1 MPPRLRPRLESLE
14 GRMLLST
21 MNVPTGGL
29 AALPFNFVLPGS
41 KTSGIHAVAS
51 QQASSVTLTLHMDF
65 PGLLKIPIQVEIAT
79 GPIPTP
85 STPVGS
91 AQPEV
96 PMWVWGQPNGPGVTQ
111 PPTSVPSAKPG
122 VQYLPVDETITFP
135 PGVTS
140 ERVTIPIVAGA
151 ANPGMLSFEV
161 TATQVGVAG
170 SQPVGPEATEDV
182 FLAQNINAPVPRIDG
197 GHMVLS
203 GGRVSGFVLHF
214 SLPMD
219 PASVQNVK
227 AYSLKDDTVHWHPA
241 GLFGPLGGG
250 SDSTAAVR
258 LKTATYDPSTNT
270 VDLHLAQSVP
280 GGDGYHIGENSIGN
294 EAKLLDAA
302 GMPINED
309 GSGLGGGFSITLTN
323 KKVTIFD
330 GVTQSVIPAT
340 PPRR

>member
-1 MPPRLRPRLESLE
+1 M
-14 GRMLLST
+14 GVGGARM
-21 MNVPTGGL
+21 
-29 AALPFNFVLPGS
+29 
-41 KTSGIHAVAS
+41 
-51 QQASSVTLTLHMDF
+51 
-65 PGLLKIPIQVEIAT
+65 
-79 GPIPTP
+79 
-85 STPVGS
+85 
-91 AQPEV
+91 
-96 PMWVWGQPNGPGVTQ
+96 Q

-161 TATQVGVAG
+161 IATQVGVAG

-270 VDLHLAQSVP
+270 VDLHLAHP
-280 GGDGYHIGENSIGN
+280 CPAET
-294 EAKLLDAA
+294 L
-302 GMPINED
+302 
-309 GSGLGGGFSITLTN
+309 SGLSKSQRKFHRKRSQVARRGGHADQRGRQRP
-323 KKVTIFD
+323 
-330 GVTQSVIPAT
+330 G
-340 PPRR
+340 RRFQHHPDQQEGDDL